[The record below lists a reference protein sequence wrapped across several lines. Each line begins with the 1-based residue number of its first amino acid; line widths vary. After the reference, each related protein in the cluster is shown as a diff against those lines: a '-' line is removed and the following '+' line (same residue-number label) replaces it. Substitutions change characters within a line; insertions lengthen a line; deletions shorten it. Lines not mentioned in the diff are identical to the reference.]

1 MKTLEA
7 PQEPTTPSRP
17 PHDPAEEF
25 LAALRTAVSLLNE
38 IDPRNFTREER
49 KWMAD
54 TVAKLLGII
63 ELEGTTATSTPSG
76 PQETA
81 DGPPERGCDQHASS

>member
-1 MKTLEA
+1 MQNL
-7 PQEPTTPSRP
+7 R
-17 PHDPAEEF
+17 
-25 LAALRTAVSLLNE
+25 AAVDLLNE

-81 DGPPERGCDQHASS
+81 DGPPECGCDQDASN

>member
-17 PHDPAEEF
+17 SHDPAEEF
-25 LAALRTAVSLLNE
+25 LAALRTAVNLLNE

-54 TVAKLLGII
+54 TVAKLLGI
-63 ELEGTTATSTPSG
+63 LSA
-76 PQETA
+76 A
-81 DGPPERGCDQHASS
+81 LLHAAGRHHGV

>member
-25 LAALRTAVSLLNE
+25 LEALRTAANLLNE

-54 TVAKLLGII
+54 TVKNPHTLFKGKWCF
-63 ELEGTTATSTPSG
+63 GT
-76 PQETA
+76 
-81 DGPPERGCDQHASS
+81 HAMPCPVGL